1 MRDTE
6 NWAAPSEVP
15 RLQEDSWRLKRNPG
29 KGRDCNGTSICY
41 PSRPR
46 MLNDI
51 WRFRL
56 LGGLQAQQGSVAT
69 ERFRTR
75 KTAALLAYLSLYP
88 HTAHSRED
96 LATLLWPDATPELGL
111 KSLGVA
117 LSSLRKLLEPP
128 RVPVGTVLI
137 ADRRTARLR
146 PEAIQTDVAGFQQAL
161 KAAGTTRDV
170 QERRTHLET
179 AIALYGG
186 DLLHGFFE
194 EWILPE
200 RDLLVFAY
208 RRALDELTEIFETSG
223 QPGEA
228 LAYAL
233 KHAAADSYDEKSH

>member
-75 KTAALLAYLSLYP
+75 KTAALLAYLAFYP
-88 HTAHSRED
+88 HTAHSREE

-128 RVPVGTVLI
+128 GVPAGSVLV

-146 PEAIQTDVAGFQQAL
+146 PEAIETDVAGFRQAL
-161 KAAGTTRDV
+161 EAARAGGV
-170 QERRTHLET
+170 QQRRTHLEA
-179 AIALYGG
+179 AIGLYGG
-186 DLLHGFFE
+186 DLLHGFME

-200 RDLLVFAY
+200 RDLLGLAY
-208 RRALDELTEIFETSG
+208 R
-223 QPGEA
+223 
-228 LAYAL
+228 
-233 KHAAADSYDEKSH
+233 